1 MYYGRFQLGQSVPLA
16 IRTDDA
22 NGTPTTPDDVPSARI
37 YKDDGTLVKVQR
49 IPTLD
54 KSGVTGLFLL
64 PLFLSSTFAVGGYRV
79 VYSYT
84 ISGSPQVKDDYFE
97 IGAGGNAGGA
107 VIGMF
112 WYDRPQAKFLI
123 QQLDSG
129 KLVQGR
135 NPRL

>member
-22 NGTPTTPDDVPSARI
+22 NGVPTMPDDVPVARI
-37 YKDDGTLVKVQR
+37 YKNDDTLVASQR
-49 IPTLD
+49 IPVFD
-54 KSGVTGLFLL
+54 KSGTNGLFLL
-64 PLFLSSTFAVGGYRV
+64 PFFLGPAFSVGRYRV
-79 VYSYT
+79 LYSYT
-84 ISGSPQVKDDYFE
+84 LSGTPQVKDDYFE
-97 IGAGGNAGGA
+97 IVAGGDPGGA
-107 VIGMF
+107 VISAY
-112 WYDRPQAKFLI
+112 WYDRPHAKFLI